1 MKINRKKLNDL
12 KLDIV
17 ILAGGKGT
25 RISKYLGNLP
35 KPMLKFNQ
43 KNFLKYLIQNF
54 SKYPFRKIYI
64 LTGYKFQSIHKEFNN
79 KVYNFVPIECIN
91 EKKLMGTG
99 GALLGIKNKIKK
111 HFILINGDTIFDVN
125 PYDLVKLSKSNVV
138 GAVALVK
145 NKNQSSKKLNLLR
158 IKNKKVLFSKN
169 GRLMNGG
176 VYYFKKSIFNYLQ
189 KRKHSLENDVLPQ
202 LITLRK
208 INGKVFDEF
217 FLDIGT
223 PKYYQLSENK
233 LKNYYQKPVAF
244 LDRDGVIN
252 YDRAGYVFRTKDFIF
267 RKNVIEGLNYLNKK
281 NYYLFIVTNQA
292 GIGKK
297 IYSVKDFYKLHTN
310 LKLFLASKNVFLH
323 DVKFSPYHLK
333 AKIKKYRKDSG
344 YRKPGNLMIKE
355 LINEWHVDVKK
366 SFMIGDK
373 ITDYFAAKKS
383 SLPFYFVENDFFK
396 QIKKLID

>member
-12 KLDIV
+12 KLDLV

-43 KNFLKYLIQNF
+43 KSFLKYLIQNF

-189 KRKHSLENDVLPQ
+189 KRNHSLENDVLPQ
-202 LITLRK
+202 LIKYRK
-208 INGKVFDEF
+208 INGKIFNEF

-223 PKYYQLSENK
+223 PKYYRISENK

-252 YDRAGYVFRTKDFIF
+252 YDRAGYVYRMKDFIF
-267 RKNVIEGLNYLNKK
+267 RKNVIEGLNHLNKK
-281 NYYLFIVTNQA
+281 NCIALMIDQRVSEGEKIDFFGKPALTTTLPAQLALKYKIPIIPVFIERDQNDNFKIKFYQEIEPKSFNNKSDLTDKLNKVIEEMILRLNGQTKVVLEA
-292 GIGKK
+292 FDPEGGAYGIGRT
-297 IYSVKDFYKLHTN
+297 HG
-310 LKLFLASKNVFLH
+310 H
-323 DVKFSPYHLK
+323 RH
-333 AKIKKYRKDSG
+333 
-344 YRKPGNLMIKE
+344 
-355 LINEWHVDVKK
+355 
-366 SFMIGDK
+366 
-373 ITDYFAAKKS
+373 
-383 SLPFYFVENDFFK
+383 
-396 QIKKLID
+396 